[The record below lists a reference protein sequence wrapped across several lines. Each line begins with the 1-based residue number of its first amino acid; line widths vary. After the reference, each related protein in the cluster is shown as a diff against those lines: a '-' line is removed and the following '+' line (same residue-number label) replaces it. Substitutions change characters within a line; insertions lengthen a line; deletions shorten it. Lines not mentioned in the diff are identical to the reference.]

1 MRRWV
6 SLTGLARVCF
16 FTAFITST
24 GCSWIYGEDGLFPDN
39 TARYQEAPELAVI
52 TVPPSA
58 GTGDAAIDPTYPIP
72 EVSENF
78 RLESEF
84 GVPRP
89 TPLTSASQYET
100 VRIQRLGD
108 ESWALVAVA
117 PGQLWPQ
124 VRAFLT
130 ASGIGVAASD
140 AQAGLIDTQFVELK
154 ERPLSTRFRFR
165 VDSGVQR
172 NTAELHVLQQN
183 QAVDN
188 SSWPESSDDL
198 ELEQEMLR
206 NVAQFI
212 ANSAESAPISMMA
225 DRAMSA
231 AGRISLEDT
240 ESYTRL
246 RLVLP
251 FNRAW
256 ASVNKALPE
265 AGFAIDDK
273 NRSEGVFY
281 VTFVGQQEDDD
292 GGWFDWMWGG
302 EDEHPLA
309 NKQYMVKLASLSEDE
324 MLISLF
330 GTEGGQIPR
339 RDQQALLTLIKGSIN

>member
-1 MRRWV
+1 M
-6 SLTGLARVCF
+6 
-16 FTAFITST
+16 
-24 GCSWIYGEDGLFPDN
+24 
-39 TARYQEAPELAVI
+39 
-52 TVPPSA
+52 
-58 GTGDAAIDPTYPIP
+58 
-72 EVSENF
+72 
-78 RLESEF
+78 
-84 GVPRP
+84 
-89 TPLTSASQYET
+89 
-100 VRIQRLGD
+100 
-108 ESWALVAVA
+108 
-117 PGQLWPQ
+117 
-124 VRAFLT
+124 
-130 ASGIGVAASD
+130 AASD

-154 ERPLSTRFRFR
+154 ERPLATRFRFR

-188 SSWPESSDDL
+188 SSWPVSSDDL

-231 AGRISLEDT
+231 SGRISLEDT

-246 RLVLP
+246 RLILP

-281 VTFVGQQEDDD
+281 VTFVGQQDDDD

-309 NKQYMVKLASLSEDE
+309 NKQYMVKLASMTEE
-324 MLISLF
+324 EVLISLL